1 MHTLNDFRNASPA
14 QKADMICDGLS
25 YLQSMVNQTTQH
37 LRILNTWSEN
47 MPGLIS
53 EGASE
58 LINRNSYL
66 THSEELHKAIDNMGE
81 QITRLIELQ
90 QTIQKNCLT
99 NP

>member
-1 MHTLNDFRNASPA
+1 MNTLNDFRNASPK
-14 QKADMICDGLS
+14 QRPDMICDGLS
-25 YLQSMVNQTTQH
+25 YVQSMVNNTTQH

-53 EGASE
+53 EGASH
-58 LINRNSYL
+58 LIPRETYL
-66 THSEELHKAIDNMGE
+66 VQSEELHKAIDSMGE

-90 QTIQKNCLT
+90 QLLQKNCLT